1 MKNFNKIFALAA
13 VAFFAISTIS
23 AATKTWTGA
32 TSTNWSTASNW
43 SSSGVPGSG
52 DDVIIPS
59 NLTTY
64 PVLTA
69 NVSIRNF
76 TMNGGT
82 TATSGFNFTVSNNL
96 IINDGVFNSGTS
108 TISSDDIEINNGEFI
123 LQGNRLNLGNDLII
137 DGGLLTVTGADLE
150 IDDDI
155 FLISGI
161 LDLNNYDFI
170 VNDNYT
176 YEGGF
181 VQDPGDF
188 IINDLIINF
197 SGAHDLGINL
207 RILGSMTFNNGILN
221 TNEEHY
227 ITFDY
232 NATVSGADNQSH
244 INGPVR
250 KEMRNGSM
258 STFAFPIGNG
268 SVYAPLSIS
277 DFAQGRNEDYFTAQY
292 FYGRHPEAGAN
303 FGSGLNHV
311 SQAEYWILDRGAT
324 SGTATTDADVTL
336 SYNESTRSG
345 IVFTGSHLRV
355 ARWDGSQWVNHG
367 GSGSSSS
374 AGTVT
379 SSSRV
384 TSFSPFTIGSTNS
397 LSPLPV
403 VLLDFSAKAQENQ
416 VSINWST
423 SSEINNDY
431 FNVEKSLDGI
441 NWVIIGRVESIGNSE
456 TITNYS
462 LVDNNPV
469 SGVQYYRLKQTDIN
483 GTYTYSAKVPVNY
496 GGKVIATVSVFPNP
510 ASDVLNVELSNG
522 EQSEIKFTIYN
533 SVGQNVMEVA
543 GNGNMTK
550 INISNL
556 EAGIYILEIVQDGV
570 SSRSRFAKK

>member
-441 NWVIIGRVESIGNSE
+441 NWVVIGRVESIGNSE